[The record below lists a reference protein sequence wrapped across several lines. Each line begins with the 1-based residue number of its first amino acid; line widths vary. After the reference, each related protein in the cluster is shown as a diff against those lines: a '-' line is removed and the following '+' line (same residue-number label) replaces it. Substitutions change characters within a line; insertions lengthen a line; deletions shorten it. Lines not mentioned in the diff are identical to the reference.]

1 MPSELPEFNDWVEYE
16 KKVTGNK
23 ADYPAN
29 GFLQKEDV
37 PKQPVINQGWRDEEQ
52 MAVFNINNRTQRDVV
67 VSFVVCYSG
76 IKAKVGN
83 RLRAMQLARKRAAVV
98 AVDGGVIDRL
108 RDTVNE
114 TMGDTQ

>member
-1 MPSELPEFNDWVEYE
+1 MPSELPEFNDWIEYE

-23 ADYPAN
+23 SDYPAN
-29 GFLQKEDV
+29 GFLQKDDV
-37 PKQPVINQGWRDEEQ
+37 PTIPVINQGWRDEEQ

-67 VSFVVCYSG
+67 VSFAVYYTG
-76 IKAKVGN
+76 IRTKVNN

-98 AVDGGVIDRL
+98 VVDNGVLDRL

-114 TMGDTQ
+114 TMGDTE